1 MKEHNLQ
8 THDNQ
13 RYSTQE
19 NTMQKHKEESNANN
33 LEQNNIMQNHG
44 EESNA
49 NQNKFVQGKSDG
61 RGEKINK

>member
-19 NTMQKHKEESNANN
+19 NTMQKHR
-33 LEQNNIMQNHG
+33 

-49 NQNKFVQGKSDG
+49 NQNKFLQGKSDG
-61 RGEKINK
+61 RGK